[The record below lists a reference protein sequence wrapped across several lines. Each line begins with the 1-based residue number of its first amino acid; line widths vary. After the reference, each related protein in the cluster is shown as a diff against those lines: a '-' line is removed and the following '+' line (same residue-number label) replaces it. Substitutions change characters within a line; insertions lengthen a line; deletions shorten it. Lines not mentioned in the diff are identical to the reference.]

1 MTAIACVMHVGFNS
15 SAIFN
20 EGTYIMSTLNQSS
33 GLHNQAA
40 KDHEEAAKH
49 HRKAAECHDQNKLS
63 DAKGSSKSA
72 MDSCNTAQKHSATA
86 CASSA
91 K

>member
-1 MTAIACVMHVGFNS
+1 
-15 SAIFN
+15 
-20 EGTYIMSTLNQSS
+20 MSDIKEAS
-33 GLHNQAA
+33 GLHKQAA
-40 KDHEEAAKH
+40 SDHEAAAKH

-72 MDSCNTAQKHSATA
+72 MDCCNTAQKNSATA
-86 CASSA
+86 CESSA

>member
-1 MTAIACVMHVGFNS
+1 MSKT
-15 SAIFN
+15 N
-20 EGTYIMSTLNQSS
+20 EAS
-33 GLHNQAA
+33 GLHKQAA
-40 KDHEEAAKH
+40 SDHEAAATH

-72 MDSCNTAQKHSATA
+72 MDCCNTAHKSSATA
-86 CASSA
+86 RECST